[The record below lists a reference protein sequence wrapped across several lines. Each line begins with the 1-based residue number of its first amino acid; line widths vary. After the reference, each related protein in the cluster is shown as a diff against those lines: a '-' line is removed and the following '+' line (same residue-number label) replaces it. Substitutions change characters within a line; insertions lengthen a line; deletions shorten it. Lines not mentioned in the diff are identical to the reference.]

1 MTEQP
6 DKEDLRSVYSE
17 ICKSYHA
24 IDDFR
29 AKLLALLPIAS
40 GAGGLLILSEK
51 ETVKDYLGPIGV
63 FGAVVTLGLF
73 VYELRGI
80 QKCNALIEAGA
91 AVETRMKVEEGP
103 FRSNPKGRLY
113 GLIGARTA
121 GWIVYLTVLAAWFY
135 VAMVGFKNL
144 K

>member
-6 DKEDLRSVYSE
+6 DSQDLRSVYSE

-29 AKLLALLPIAS
+29 ARLLALLPVAS
-40 GAGGLLILSEK
+40 GAGGLLILAEK

-80 QKCNALIEAGA
+80 QKCKALIEAGA
-91 AVETRMKVEEGP
+91 AIETKMRVEEGP
-103 FRSNPKGRLY
+103 FRSKPKGYLY
-113 GLIGARTA
+113 GLIDARTA
-121 GWIVYLTVLAAWFY
+121 GCIVYLTVLAAWSY
-135 VAMVGFKNL
+135 MAIVGFKN
-144 K
+144 